1 MEYPE
6 LVKDFLAAAG
16 GHLGMFDSALLSKV
30 RLRRRRRVF
39 VSLQTNLFYDIKLS
53 SWGVVQWQ
61 DGRLW
66 ICL

>member
-39 VSLQTNLFYDIKLS
+39 VSLQIGLFYDIN
-53 SWGVVQWQ
+53 
-61 DGRLW
+61 
-66 ICL
+66 